1 MENEMGMEE
10 MRNTKILVSKPKGK
24 RPLGRPGSRRE
35 DNVRMYR
42 REVWL
47 KGEDWDQ
54 WRALM
59 NTVMNIR
66 VP

>member
-35 DNVRMYR
+35 DNVRMDLW
-42 REVWL
+42 EPGWVSV
-47 KGEDWDQ
+47 E
-54 WRALM
+54 
-59 NTVMNIR
+59 
-66 VP
+66 